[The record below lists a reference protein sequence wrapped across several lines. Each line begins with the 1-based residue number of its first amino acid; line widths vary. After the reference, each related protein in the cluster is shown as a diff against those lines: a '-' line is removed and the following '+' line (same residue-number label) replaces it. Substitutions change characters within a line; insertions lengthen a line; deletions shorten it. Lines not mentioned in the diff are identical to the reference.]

1 MKKTLL
7 LSAFAVFATVAS
19 AQTII
24 GLSTPEDVAAAG
36 IVKEKATIP
45 GGTILLDNEAGTFGL
60 AYEDSWGSTGA
71 GKTYKTVKVGDS
83 DEILLSDYQGAVGNT
98 NPTFV
103 SYEDGKMS
111 AGAVFQIEAK
121 MDGWMTVFT
130 NINPNKQY
138 LVFENK
144 TGALPYSLGVAGT
157 DYAIGYSL
165 PVQTS
170 GEDEGYIDFNAPDAS
185 KYFIAA
191 TKQKTNEAG
200 EKLWQNKVTGEIV
213 ASDTNP
219 TVKDDPDKQFA
230 GVMEDIPG
238 QNKPQFPY
246 LIAGFEK
253 APGEGTGFMTFNVLA
268 GNTYYYSALGS
279 KCAGIGFV
287 FTDSETEPTVTYCAQ
302 GDLPEVTF
310 IPGKEPVIG
319 ESGVE
324 SIAAAIDENAP
335 IYNAQGVRVNADAKG
350 LLIQN
355 GKKFIRK

>member
-7 LSAFAVFATVAS
+7 LSAFALFATVAS
-19 AQTII
+19 AQTVV
-24 GLSTPEDVAAAG
+24 GLTTIEDLTNAG
-36 IVKEKATIP
+36 FGEGKLDLPAMTI
-45 GGTILLDNEAGTFGL
+45 LDNEAGTFGL
-60 AYEDSWGSTGA
+60 AYADSWGTTNV

-83 DEILLSDYQGAVGNT
+83 DEILLSEYKAAVGNS
-98 NPTFV
+98 NPSFV
-103 SYEDGKMS
+103 SYESGVMS
-111 AGAVFQIEAK
+111 AGAVFQIDAK

-144 TGALPYSLGVAGT
+144 TGALPYTLGVAGS
-157 DYAIGYSL
+157 DYKINYSL

-170 GEDEGYIDFNAPDAS
+170 GDDEGYIDFNAPDAS
-185 KYFIAA
+185 KYFIMA
-191 TKQKTNEAG
+191 TKQGENEQG
-200 EKLWQNKVTGEIV
+200 VKLWYDADGNIV
-213 ASDTNP
+213 AADTKPEGGKPYN
-219 TVKDDPDKQFA
+219 VE
-230 GVMEDIPG
+230 VPG

-246 LIAGFEK
+246 LVAGMES

-279 KCAGIGFV
+279 KCAGVGFV
-287 FTDSETEPTVTYCAQ
+287 FTDSEEEPAVTFCAQ
-302 GDLPEVTF
+302 DDLPEVVFAT
-310 IPGKEPVIG
+310 
-319 ESGVE
+319 
-324 SIAAAIDENAP
+324 AAAVETIGAAAVDVNAP

>member
-24 GLSTPEDVAAAG
+24 GLTTAEDMAAAG
-36 IVKEKATIP
+36 LESAKADHPAMT
-45 GGTILLDNEAGTFGL
+45 LLDNEAGTFGL
-60 AYEDSWGSTGA
+60 AYADSWGLTNV

-83 DEILLSDYQGAVGNT
+83 EEINLGDYKAAVGNT
-98 NPTFV
+98 NPSFQ
-103 SYEDGKMS
+103 SYEAGVMS
-111 AGAVFQIEAK
+111 AGAVFQIDAK
-121 MDGWMTVFT
+121 KDGWMTVFT

-138 LVFENK
+138 LVMENK
-144 TGALPYSLGVAGT
+144 TGALPYTLGVAGA
-157 DYAIGYSL
+157 DYKINYTL

-170 GEDEGYIDFNAPDAS
+170 GDDEGYIDFNAPDAS
-185 KYFIAA
+185 KYFVMA
-191 TKQKTNEAG
+191 TKQAVNEAG
-200 EKLWQNKVTGEIV
+200 VPLWENKNDPTDIV
-213 ASDTNP
+213 ASETNP
-219 TVKDDPDKQFA
+219 TVKDDDTKQYKA
-230 GVMEDIPG
+230 YMENVPG

-246 LIAGFEK
+246 LVAGLEK

-279 KCAGIGFV
+279 KCAGVGFV
-287 FTDSETEPTVTYCAQ
+287 FTDSLEEPAVTFCAQ
-302 GDLPEVTF
+302 EDLPEIVFGT
-310 IPGKEPVIG
+310 
-319 ESGVE
+319 SAAVE
-324 SIAAAIDENAP
+324 SIAAALDENAP

>member
-7 LSAFAVFATVAS
+7 LSAFAMFATVAS

-24 GLSTPEDVAAAG
+24 GLTTAEDMAAAG
-36 IVKEKATIP
+36 LEGTKADHPAMT
-45 GGTILLDNEAGTFGL
+45 LLDNEAGTFGL
-60 AYEDSWGSTGA
+60 AYADSWGLTNV

-83 DEILLSDYQGAVGNT
+83 EEIYLGDYKAAVGNT
-98 NPTFV
+98 NPAFQ
-103 SYEDGKMS
+103 SYEAGVMS
-111 AGAVFQIEAK
+111 AGAVFQIDAK

-144 TGALPYSLGVAGT
+144 TGALPYTLGVAGA
-157 DYAIGYSL
+157 DYKINYSL

-170 GEDEGYIDFNAPDAS
+170 GDDEGYIDFSAPDAS
-185 KYFIAA
+185 KYFIMA
-191 TKQKTNEAG
+191 TKQAENEQG
-200 EKLWQNKVTGEIV
+200 VKLWYDADGNIV
-213 ASDTNP
+213 AAD
-219 TVKDDPDKQFA
+219 VKPEGGKPYN
-230 GVMEDIPG
+230 VEIPG

-246 LIAGFEK
+246 LVAGFDK

-268 GNTYYYSALGS
+268 GNTYYFSALGS
-279 KCAGIGFV
+279 KCGGVGFV
-287 FTDSETEPTVTYCAQ
+287 FTDSLDEPTVTYCAQ
-302 GDLPEVTF
+302 DDLPEVVFGT
-310 IPGKEPVIG
+310 
-319 ESGVE
+319 SAAVE

>member
-24 GLSTPEDVAAAG
+24 GLSTPDDVAAAG

-45 GGTILLDNEAGTFGL
+45 GGTILVDNEAGTFGL

-83 DEILLSDYQGAVGNT
+83 DDIYLPDYQGAVGNS

-103 SYEDGKMS
+103 SYEEGVMS
-111 AGAVFQIEAK
+111 AGAVFQIDAK

-144 TGALPYSLGVAGT
+144 TGALPYTLGVAGA
-157 DYAIGYSL
+157 DYKINYSL

-170 GEDEGYIDFNAPDAS
+170 GDDEGYIDFNAPDAG

-191 TKQKTNEAG
+191 TKQAVNEAG
-200 EKLWQNKVTGEIV
+200 VKLWEDADGNIV
-213 ASDTNP
+213 AQDT
-219 TVKDDPDKQFA
+219 KPDGGKA
-230 GVMEDIPG
+230 VMEEIPG
-238 QNKPQFPY
+238 QNKPQFPWI
-246 LIAGFEK
+246 IAGFDK

-268 GNTYYYSALGS
+268 GNTYYFSALGS

-287 FTDSETEPTVTYCAQ
+287 FTDSLDEPAVTYCAQ
-302 GDLPEVTF
+302 DDLPEVVFATATA
-310 IPGKEPVIG
+310 
-319 ESGVE
+319 VE

-335 IYNAQGVRVNADAKG
+335 IYNAQGIRVNADAKG